1 MSGDGSLF
9 SSMSMPNTPSEHPRR
24 VCSWRAVASESQKAH
39 AGEHDVLYA
48 TVFQRVVDDLAVPA
62 GGDDVRRAQQPQ
74 LVRAGGLVEPE
85 HPRQIPHAHLRDGEG
100 ADDLCARRV
109 RTRSEEL
116 REHVQGGVARDIVTD
131 ECDRLFVQEGFH
143 ARIIILLRAR
153 MRAAFGAIRRMSALS
168 VYCAVTSCR
177 RPVRPAGRG
186 WVPRR

>member
-9 SSMSMPNTPSEHPRR
+9 SSMSTPDPPSKHPRR
-24 VCSWRAVASESQKAH
+24 ACSWRAVASESQKAH

-62 GGDDVRRAQQPQ
+62 GGD
-74 LVRAGGLVEPE
+74 
-85 HPRQIPHAHLRDGEG
+85 AHLRDGEG

-168 VYCAVTSCR
+168 VYCTVTSCR